1 MNPFRLTLLVMR
13 TVWSS
18 APSSIVIVLG
28 IAVGAAALTAVL
40 AVEAGADAAAREE
53 VAEIGRNLILARP
66 TDDAPGALTLDDAW
80 LLTSGAAPAVAAAAP
95 ETSALAQAR
104 AQGRRA
110 AVTVLGAT
118 SALRPVRNFDV
129 SEGRFLTTE
138 DVATEAL
145 VVVLGAQVSFEL
157 FGGVSPVDQTV
168 LLDERPFLVVG
179 LLDEVGESLG
189 VQDDVVVAPITTVY
203 ARFMDSADDRGVA
216 LISIQATSS
225 DRLEEAEEQVRD
237 TLRRRHGLGGVDDF
251 TLTSEQDLIRDETE
265 ISGLITVFLASIAA
279 IALFAG
285 GVGVS
290 NVTHAAVRERRRE
303 IGLRRVVGAKPR
315 DILYQFLG
323 QAVLLGAAGGA
334 LGLGLGLA
342 VAEILEVLRVGGEDI
357 ETLVSTRTI
366 SAPLLTAVAVGFL
379 FGILP
384 ALRAARLDPVHA
396 LRRQ

>member
-13 TVWSS
+13 TVWSN
-18 APSSIVIVLG
+18 APSSIVTVLG

-66 TDDAPGALTLDDAW
+66 ADDAPGALTLDDAW

-95 ETSALAQAR
+95 ETSTLAQAR

-118 SALRPVRNFDV
+118 PALRPVRNFDV

-168 LLDERPFLVVG
+168 FLDERPFLVVG

-203 ARFMDSADDRGVA
+203 ARFMDSANDRGVA

-237 TLRRRHGLGGVDDF
+237 TLRRRHGLGGVDEF
-251 TLTSEQDLIRDETE
+251 TLTNEQDLIREETE

-290 NVTHAAVRERRRE
+290 NVTHAAVGERRRE

-334 LGLGLGLA
+334 LGIGLGLA